1 MVGLFEKALALLPL
15 EADLVL
21 ATTADLHLLLLLLL
35 LPSLQLQR
43 LLLKLS
49 NNAEAG

>member
-1 MVGLFEKALALLPL
+1 VVGLFEKALALLPL

-21 ATTADLHLLLLLLL
+21 ATTADLQILLLL
-35 LPSLQLQR
+35 LPSLQLLR

-49 NNAEAG
+49 NNADAR

>member
-1 MVGLFEKALALLPL
+1 VVGLFEKALALLPL

-35 LPSLQLQR
+35 PSLQLLR
-43 LLLKLS
+43 LLLKLR
-49 NNAEAG
+49 NNADAG

>member
-21 ATTADLHLLLLLLL
+21 ATTADLHLLLL
-35 LPSLQLQR
+35 PSLQLLR

-49 NNAEAG
+49 NNADAR

>member
-1 MVGLFEKALALLPL
+1 VVGLFEKALALLPL

-21 ATTADLHLLLLLLL
+21 ATTADLHLLLLL
-35 LPSLQLQR
+35 PSLQLQR

>member
-1 MVGLFEKALALLPL
+1 VVGLFEKALALLPL

-21 ATTADLHLLLLLLL
+21 ATTADLRLL
-35 LPSLQLQR
+35 LPSLQLLR

-49 NNAEAG
+49 NDADAG

>member
-21 ATTADLHLLLLLLL
+21 ATTADLHLLLLLL
-35 LPSLQLQR
+35 PSLQLQR